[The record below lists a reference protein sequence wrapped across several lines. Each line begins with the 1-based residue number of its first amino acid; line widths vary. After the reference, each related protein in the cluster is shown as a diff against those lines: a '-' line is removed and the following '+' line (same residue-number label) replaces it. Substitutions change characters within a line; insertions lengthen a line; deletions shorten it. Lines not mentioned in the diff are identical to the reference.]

1 MIKTL
6 LAGVAMALALT
17 EPAVSETL
25 KIGFMASLTGPMG
38 SISQDARDGFLLAVE
53 QHGGKLG
60 GMETEV
66 VVEDDSL
73 KPELAVSHAQKFI
86 ESDEVHFVVGM
97 ISSNILQAVFQPIA
111 ESETF
116 MIGVNAGTS
125 IYAGSKC
132 SPFFFSTSSE
142 NNQVP
147 ETMGKHAQDAGHK
160 RIVMLVPNYQ
170 AGRDAVEGF
179 RRHYRGEVLEEMFVP
194 IGHLDFASELSR
206 IRALEPD
213 ALLVF
218 MPGAMGVTLVR
229 QFKQSGMAESLPF
242 LSVWTVDETTL
253 PATQQAAV
261 GLYSASQW
269 APDFNIKANLEF
281 VRLFKAKYGRSPSAF
296 AAQAYD
302 AALLIDSAVA
312 TVGHD
317 LADKDKLRQA
327 LRAANF
333 ASTRGSFRY
342 NTNHFPIQDYY
353 LVQAE
358 QLPDGSYATA
368 VKEKVF
374 EDHADLKA
382 ADCPMSATP
391 SKN

>member
-6 LAGVAMALALT
+6 LAGAAMALALA
-17 EPAVSETL
+17 EPAFSETL

-53 QHGGKLG
+53 QRGGKLG
-60 GMETEV
+60 GLQAEV
-66 VVEDDSL
+66 IIEDDSL
-73 KPELAVSHAQKFI
+73 KPELAVGHAQKFI
-86 ESDEVHFVVGM
+86 ESDKVHFVVGM
-97 ISSNILQAVFQPIA
+97 IASNILQAVFHEVA

-132 SPFFFSTSSE
+132 NPFFFSTSSE

-147 ETMGKHAQDAGHK
+147 ETMGKHAQDAGYK
-160 RIVMLVPNYQ
+160 RVVMMVPNYQ

-179 RRHYRGEVLEEMFVP
+179 RRHYRGEVLEEMFVTV
-194 IGHLDFASELSR
+194 GQLDFASELSR
-206 IRALEPD
+206 IRTLNPD

-218 MPGAMGVTLVR
+218 MPGSMGVTLVR

-253 PATQQAAV
+253 PATQKAAA

-269 APDFNIKANLEF
+269 APDLDVKANLEF
-281 VRLFKAKYGRSPSAF
+281 VRQFKARYGHTPSAF

-312 TVGHD
+312 KAGLT
-317 LADKDKLRQA
+317 DKDQLRQA
-327 LRAANF
+327 LQAANF
-333 ASTRGSFRY
+333 ASTRGNFRY

-353 LVQAE
+353 LVQA
-358 QLPDGSYATA
+358 QQSPDGSYATA
-368 VKEKVF
+368 IKQKVF
-374 EDHADLKA
+374 EDHADQKA
-382 ADCPMSATP
+382 AECPMTTGA
-391 SKN
+391 KN